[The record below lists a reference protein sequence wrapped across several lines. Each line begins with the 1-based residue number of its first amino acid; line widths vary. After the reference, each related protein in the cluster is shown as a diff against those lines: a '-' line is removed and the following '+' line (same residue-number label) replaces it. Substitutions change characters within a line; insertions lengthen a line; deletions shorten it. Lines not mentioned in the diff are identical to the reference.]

1 MDDENRASEQRKPRS
16 FTHESRYVLS
26 VDGQRKASYQDAEL
40 AMAAGRKISAAFP
53 RLNVSVQDQTEG
65 AQTLL
70 SAASTPVAQD

>member
-26 VDGQRKASYQDAEL
+26 VDGQRKAS
-40 AMAAGRKISAAFP
+40 GRKISDAFP

-65 AQTLL
+65 AHTIL
-70 SAASTPVAQD
+70 SASPAPPKE

>member
-26 VDGQRKASYQDAEL
+26 VDGQRKASYQDAES
-40 AMAAGRKISAAFP
+40 AIAAGRKISNAFP

-65 AQTLL
+65 AHTIL
-70 SAASTPVAQD
+70 SASSAPPKE

>member
-40 AMAAGRKISAAFP
+40 AMAAGRKISEAFP

-65 AQTLL
+65 AHTLL